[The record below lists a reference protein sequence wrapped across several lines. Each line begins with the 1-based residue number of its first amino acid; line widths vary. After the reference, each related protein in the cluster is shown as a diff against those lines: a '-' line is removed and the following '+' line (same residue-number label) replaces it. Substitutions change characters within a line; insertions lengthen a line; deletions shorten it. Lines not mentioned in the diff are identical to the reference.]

1 VHVIDVFEDLLLE
14 DSVRLFLVRE
24 DLVDGAVGGEV
35 TLLFLAWVLAAVVAV
50 DGVWARDEF
59 PDCLDLSI
67 HYILTP

>member
-35 TLLFLAWVLAAVVAV
+35 TLLFLAWVLAAVVTV
-50 DGVWARDEF
+50 DGVWARD
-59 PDCLDLSI
+59 
-67 HYILTP
+67 